1 MPQRVRE
8 DVGVAGLAE
17 QRHGARRPRAGM
29 RSARSGNGRMWLP
42 GKTVKLPLSGSVTS
56 VSRYITFTASGRLV
70 SVTRML
76 FCAWPPSV
84 WV

>member
-1 MPQRVRE
+1 
-8 DVGVAGLAE
+8 
-17 QRHGARRPRAGM
+17 M
-29 RSARSGNGRMWLP
+29 RDWRSGNGRRWLP

-56 VSRYITFTASGRLV
+56 VSRYITLTASGRLV

-76 FCAWPPSV
+76 FCASPPSV